1 MEIIYFRKNVK
12 WKLYESTLFDSKH
25 KEDRVIHTW
34 IGVDAEFQS
43 KINKNNQ
50 FLTVQ
55 LNDLVLEH
63 PSLGL
68 NLEPSWD
75 TECAISYALGL
86 KDELVTEKT
95 DPNTRKLI
103 VHLGMFYS
111 PADLVALFRSKEI
124 AEQILAKLEQDKR
137 IKHKDK
143 KGNGVSTGLKV
154 ISSSGFE
161 RHLYIHIHD
170 AAALF
175 GNISLKE
182 LAETLGCSMD
192 TKDLLTKEDKERM
205 ADTYV
210 HKHEDFI
217 NYSRGDSLIIQLLFS
232 SYEELWGNIY
242 KDMEVDPFM
251 PNYTVGSTVAKLISR
266 ILARNLA
273 NRSRSD
279 SPEIISRFNKLKW
292 LDKEITDFEELI
304 STINREATAKDLA
317 LDTKLTSQFL
327 AMVDGGRCKNER
339 PRDIN
344 AKGLLA
350 DLDISGC
357 YGNGL
362 LNQIYPVGI
371 PTVWKFRKDLKSEK
385 PTLEWMLNKHGKELV
400 PGLWYARVSTV
411 EPLSFDQD
419 VLLSKIPPDKITKD
433 CTDDLEP
440 DESEE
445 ILGTFVLLTR
455 EVKCAAL
462 NHDLLQ
468 ILKDSASDKEWSE
481 LKRKLVIESLIFYP
495 ASMECKTTDEWV
507 DKLNKSDKGV
517 KNWIGKNFSVNEKD
531 ERSRHWIGI
540 PMNEE
545 WMDKI
550 LGLRKNY
557 PSTDPK
563 NKGYKLIGNSTY
575 GVLASIYFDIGNV
588 VVANNITARARAL
601 AWMMAKALGSYQSIT
616 DGGVFNLN
624 TVNSWKDTK
633 PGLNTLANINERHK
647 LARQTADRLLTIP
660 LGGHEWKFVDI
671 DESGKTV
678 LERNGELVKGNKE
691 NWQLINDLA
700 WEHISKFFP
709 GDIDILRKDGILITG
724 YDKDTKIVITETVN
738 GQFSFTT
745 KDVYIEASFQSQ
757 ANYRLVPPNPND
769 EINIKARG
777 YEIQKQLYLDTDG
790 ENKSEIIPIKDCL
803 ERIAKNED
811 IPPYPPVYNSVILKI
826 NAWSS
831 HPNELI
837 KQNNL
842 LPGDSTTRRSH
853 LKPISLT
860 MFRWRTWK
868 QFQMWDKR
876 HDHYRKDKGY
886 GVELYFLNPDKSVRY
901 SEAVK
906 DIQDAIDVGKNWIS
920 DIDQPPENEHP
931 YR

>member
-1 MEIIYFRKNVK
+1 MKAIYYIKNTK
-12 WKLYESTLFDSKH
+12 WNFSEPTDFDSK
-25 KEDRVIHTW
+25 RNRIIHTW
-34 IGVDAEFQS
+34 IGIDSEFQS
-43 KINKNNQ
+43 NINKPNQ
-50 FLTVQ
+50 LITVQ
-55 LNDLVLEH
+55 MDDSVLEH

-75 TECAISYALGL
+75 TECAISYVLGL
-86 KDELVTEKT
+86 KDELITEKT
-95 DPNTRKLI
+95 NSNSRKLI

-124 AEQILAKLEQDKR
+124 ARQILAKLEQDKR

-143 KGNGVSTGLKV
+143 WLNGIPTGLKV
-154 ISSSGFE
+154 IFPSGFE
-161 RHLYIHIHD
+161 RHLYIQVHD
-170 AAALF
+170 AAALL
-175 GNISLKE
+175 GNNSFKT
-182 LAETLGCSMD
+182 LAETLDISMD
-192 TKDLLTKEDKERM
+192 TKELLTKEDKERM

-210 HKHEDFI
+210 HKHEDCV
-217 NYSRGDSLIIQLLFS
+217 NYCIGDSLIIQWLFRY
-232 SYEELWGNIY
+232 YEKLWGDIC

-251 PNYTVGSTVAKLISR
+251 PNYTLGSTVAKLIPK

-273 NRSRSD
+273 NRIRND
-279 SPEIISRFNKLKW
+279 SPEIIIRFNQLKW
-292 LDKEITDFEELI
+292 LDNQITDLEEIIL
-304 STINREATAKDLA
+304 TINREATAKDLA
-317 LDTKLTSQFL
+317 LDTKHTSQFL

-357 YGNGL
+357 YGTGL
-362 LNQIYPVGI
+362 LNQVYPVGI
-371 PTVWKFRKDLKSEK
+371 PTVLKFRKDLKSEK
-385 PTLEWMLNKHGKELV
+385 PTLEWMLNKYGKELV

-419 VLLSKIPPDKITKD
+419 VLLSKIPPNKITKN

-445 ILGTFVLLTR
+445 ILGTFVLLMR

-468 ILKDSASDKEWSE
+468 ILKYSASDKEWSE
-481 LKRKLVIESLIFYP
+481 FKRNIVIESLIFYP
-495 ASMECKTTDEWV
+495 ASRECKTTDEWV
-507 DKLNKSDKGV
+507 DKLTKSDKGV
-517 KNWIGKNFSVNEKD
+517 KNWIGENFSVNEKD

-557 PSTDPK
+557 PNTDPK
-563 NKGYKLIGNSTY
+563 NKGYKLICNSTY
-575 GVLASIYFDIGNV
+575 GVLASIYFDVGNV

-633 PGLNTLANINERHK
+633 PGLNTLANINERDK
-647 LARQTADRLLTIP
+647 LPRPTADRLLTIP
-660 LGGHEWKFVDI
+660 LGGHEWRFVDI

-700 WEHISKFFP
+700 WEHISEFFP
-709 GDIDILRKDGILITG
+709 GNIDILRKQGILITG

-745 KDVYIEASFQSQ
+745 KDVYIEVSFQSQ
-757 ANYRLVPPNPND
+757 ANYRLVHPNG
-769 EINIKARG
+769 EIIIKARG

-790 ENKSEIIPIKDCL
+790 ENKSEIIPIEDCL

-811 IPPYPPVYNSVILKI
+811 IPPYRTVYNSSILKI
-826 NAWSS
+826 NDWSRKRS
-831 HPNELI
+831 SNELI

-860 MFRWRTWK
+860 MFRWQTWK

-876 HDHYRKDKGY
+876 HEQYRRDKGY
-886 GVELYFLNPDKSVRY
+886 GVELYFLNPDKLVRY
-901 SEAVK
+901 REAIRA
-906 DIQDAIDVGKNWIS
+906 IQDAIDNGKKL
-920 DIDQPPENEHP
+920 DI
-931 YR
+931 